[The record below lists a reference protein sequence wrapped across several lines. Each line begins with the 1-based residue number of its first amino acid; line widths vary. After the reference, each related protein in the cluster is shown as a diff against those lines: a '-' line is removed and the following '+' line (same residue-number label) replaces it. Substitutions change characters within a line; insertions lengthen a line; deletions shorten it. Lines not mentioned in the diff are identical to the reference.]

1 TETNFSFRSSQIKTE
16 HRIIRFHSELRIQ
29 KKQSVA
35 EEKKECHYLY
45 THKQTMSSIAGAIFT
60 TLILV
65 AFSSSVAVA
74 EQEKGVRYDG
84 RSLIINGKRQLLFSG
99 SIHYPR
105 STPDMWPDLLGKA
118 KRGGLNVIQTYVFWN
133 VHEPVQGQYNF
144 EGRNDIVKF
153 IRTIGEMG
161 MYVTIRVGPF
171 IEAEWNHGGFPFWLR
186 EVKNI
191 TFRTD
196 NPPFKYHM
204 GRFVKMIVDKLK
216 GEKLFASQGGPIIMS
231 QVENEYGNVERV
243 FQDSGSRYIQWAGTM
258 VDRLETGVPWTMC
271 KQIDAPDPL
280 INTCNGRHCANT
292 FSGPNRPNKPSLWT
306 ENWTSHYTVFG
317 EPQHYRRSEEL
328 AFSVARW
335 FARNGTHVNYYMYYG
350 GTNFGR
356 TTSPFSTTQYYDDA
370 PLDEY
375 GLERE
380 PKWGHLKDLHRAL
393 KLSQKAL
400 LWGNP
405 SVWMLSEDV
414 EVCVYNQ
421 PRNNVCAAFLTNN
434 NTKVAATV
442 QFRGKEHYLPPFS
455 VSILPDCKTVVYNTK
470 TVVSQNNSRSF
481 VKSRLA
487 NLRLKWEMYREVI
500 PTQLG
505 HTSLQPQELYNLTK
519 DTTDY
524 AWFTT
529 DSNCRIQ
536 VKGEDLAVG
545 RSSLEIE
552 VANLGHAMVA
562 FVNGEIVGAAHGNH
576 DDNSFVLKAP
586 ISLKPEANSITLL
599 GSVMGLPDS
608 GAYMERRFAGPRGVS
623 ILGMKSGR
631 LDLTYNGWGHQV
643 GLDGEKAELYTEA
656 GSRRVKWTQ
665 IQKKGR
671 AVTWYKTSFY
681 APEGRNP
688 VVVRMTGMGK
698 GMVWINGNSI
708 GRYWMSYL
716 SPLGQPTQSE
726 YHIPRSFMKRRL
738 NLMVILEE
746 EEKANPEKIEILT
759 VNRDTICSDIA
770 EDHIP
775 TVKSWARQQGKILK
789 IVDMVHPAAQLRCP
803 FHKKIVSIDFASFG
817 DPSGT
822 CGSYAEGNCSSPLSK
837 SVVEKLCIGKNGCD
851 IPAERKL
858 FDGFQDQ
865 CAQMQKRLAVQ
876 VKCGK

>member
-1 TETNFSFRSSQIKTE
+1 MASIARASAITTILVVLFFN
-16 HRIIRFHSELRIQ
+16 
-29 KKQSVA
+29 SVSAA
-35 EEKKECHYLY
+35 EE
-45 THKQTMSSIAGAIFT
+45 M
-60 TLILV
+60 
-65 AFSSSVAVA
+65 
-74 EQEKGVRYDG
+74 GVRYDG
-84 RSLIINGKRQLLFSG
+84 RSLIINGKRRLLFSG

-133 VHEPVQGQYNF
+133 VHEPIQGQYNF
-144 EGRNDIVKF
+144 EGRYDIVKF

-161 MYVTIRVGPF
+161 MYAAIRVGPF

-196 NPPFKYHM
+196 NPPFKHHM
-204 GRFVKMIVDKLK
+204 RKFVEMIVDKLK

-243 FQDSGSRYIQWAGTM
+243 FKDSGSRYVQWAGTM
-258 VDRLETGVPWTMC
+258 VQRLETGVPWTMC
-271 KQIDAPDPL
+271 KQIDAPGPL

-292 FSGPNRPNKPSLWT
+292 FFGPNRPNKPSLWT

-317 EPQHYRRSEEL
+317 DPQHYRRTEEL

-356 TTSPFSTTQYYDDA
+356 TTSPFSTTQYYDEA

-375 GLERE
+375 GLERG

-414 EVCVYNQ
+414 EVCVYDK
-421 PRNNVCAAFLTNN
+421 PRKNVCAAFLTNN

-442 QFRGKEHYLPPFS
+442 EFRGKEYYLPSSS
-455 VSILPDCKTVVYNTK
+455 VSILPDCKTVVYNTN
-470 TVVSQNNSRSF
+470 TVVSQHNARNF
-481 VKSRLA
+481 VRSRLA
-487 NLRLKWEMYREVI
+487 NLKLKWEMYREVI

-505 HTSLQPQELYNLTK
+505 HSSLQPHELFNLTK

-524 AWFTT
+524 AWYTT
-529 DSNCRIQ
+529 KIH
-536 VKGEDLAVG
+536 VKKEDLDAG
-545 RSSLEIE
+545 SSSLELQ
-552 VANLGHAMVA
+552 VASLGHAMVA
-562 FVNGEIVGAAHGNH
+562 FVNGECVGTAHGSH
-576 DDNSFVLKAP
+576 VEKSFVLKAP
-586 ISLKPEANSITLL
+586 INLKPETNSITLL
-599 GSVMGLPDS
+599 GSIMGLPDS
-608 GAYMERRFAGPRGVS
+608 GAYMERRYAGPRGVS
-623 ILGMKSGR
+623 IIGLKSGR
-631 LDLTYNGWGHQV
+631 LDLSSNGWGHQV
-643 GLDGEKAELYTEA
+643 GLDAENVEVYTED
-656 GSRRVKWTQ
+656 GSCRVKWTQ
-665 IQKKGR
+665 IQVQGR
-671 AVTWYKTSFY
+671 ALTWYKTYFY

-716 SPLGQPTQSE
+716 TSLGQPTQSE
-726 YHIPRSFMKRRL
+726 YHIPRSFMKRRW

-746 EEKANPEKIEILT
+746 EEGANPEKIEILT
-759 VNRDTICSDIA
+759 VNRNTICSNIA
-770 EDHIP
+770 ENHIP
-775 TVKSWARQQGKILK
+775 TVKSWARQQGQIMKL
-789 IVDMVHPAAQLRCP
+789 VDKVQPTAQLRCP
-803 FHKKIVSIDFASFG
+803 PQKKIVSIDFASFG
-817 DPSGT
+817 DPNGT
-822 CGSYAEGNCSSPLSK
+822 CGSYTVGTCSSALSK
-837 SVVEKLCIGKNGCD
+837 SIVHKWKGS
-851 IPAERKL
+851 
-858 FDGFQDQ
+858 FSTGFKIIASRCRRD
-865 CAQMQKRLAVQ
+865 
-876 VKCGK
+876 